1 MGAPFLR
8 VWRFFSSCL
17 AFLLFVSGVSSLRVW
32 RFFVSSSRGVDERV
46 SLSATR
52 VSFSRRK
59 CVTRRGNRHVFGGE
73 ETSAQHS
80 EQ

>member
-1 MGAPFLR
+1 MGAPF
-8 VWRFFSSCL
+8 
-17 AFLLFVSGVSSLRVW
+17 LRVW

-46 SLSATR
+46 SLSAKL

-59 CVTRRGNRHVFGGE
+59 CVTRRENRHVFGGE